1 MFEGIP
7 KELPQTS
14 HKAQDFFIFS
24 LLISQTVS
32 IKIIVLYEKKTKM
45 KKIQFSHACRALR
58 RPLCQH
64 SSVLR
69 SNVHFRLNVTICREK
84 YGYAVLNSHFFH
96 SRFTSCQP

>member
-32 IKIIVLYEKKTKM
+32 IKIIVLYEKNKNEKNSV
-45 KKIQFSHACRALR
+45 FSRLPR
-58 RPLCQH
+58 
-64 SSVLR
+64 SSAPSLP
-69 SNVHFRLNVTICREK
+69 T
-84 YGYAVLNSHFFH
+84 
-96 SRFTSCQP
+96 